1 MRLETWNL
9 VLDSIALGISWNSH
23 SFPGPLLRGIFYTGR
38 MGRMGR
44 MGLVKAR
51 KNDWL
56 LYFEQLPFGNAT
68 GENWRR
74 ELCECWQMP
83 PWKTWTAILE
93 RSNDRLWQTQ
103 HDSTDFI
110 LGTGHLLTVQWPE
123 EMIWYGQMMAVKLR
137 NLGEFVKP
145 MPLAADGLRLFGR
158 DWGEHFSKFRLAG
171 LPKLKICWR
180 YCHRPRSGSPWP
192 HGEEKG
198 TFHEVFSVYIYIYI
212 SCICIWFAAKVMGT
226 CSEYCLMSLK
236 IASSF
241 IDTPIEL
248 DDTLGGWLSV
258 MFPKPWWVLTMFYP
272 WQKTTEHVFFLRI
285 LWVYWMTVIILF
297 YMCRTA
303 PNKRESLEQL
313 GNSWGADINL
323 GKISARTREPSEVW
337 FRTILRG
344 HLGKKTQKS

>member
-1 MRLETWNL
+1 
-9 VLDSIALGISWNSH
+9 
-23 SFPGPLLRGIFYTGR
+23 
-38 MGRMGR
+38 MGR

-103 HDSTDFI
+103 HDSIDFI

-123 EMIWYGQMMAVKLR
+123 EMIWYGQMMAVNCGTWASSSNR
-137 NLGEFVKP
+137 CHWPPMAFVCLGGTEENTSP
-145 MPLAADGLRLFGR
+145 SSGLQ
-158 DWGEHFSKFRLAG
+158 DCQS
-171 LPKLKICWR
+171 WR
-180 YCHRPRSGSPWP
+180 YVEDIAIALGAAHPGLTERKKEHST
-192 HGEEKG
+192 K
-198 TFHEVFSVYIYIYI
+198 FSQYIYIYI

-272 WQKTTEHVFFLRI
+272 WQKTTEHVFFFLRI